1 MSESD
6 ESELQQA
13 LADVEK
19 STFSKFKQSKKYH
32 FFLIKPTKFKAG
44 LFLFL
49 NSEKRF
55 NNAYAVDGTRIPELP
70 RTSSGNSYICV
81 QRIPYSDPYFQPHKA
96 EKICELAM
104 DICEEL
110 LEFVKHTPST
120 ERRHKNQL
128 INAIKK
134 S

>member
-1 MSESD
+1 MYRVGD
-6 ESELQQA
+6 IILVYA
-13 LADVEK
+13 HLK
-19 STFSKFKQSKKYH
+19 NSKKYH
-32 FFLIKPTKFKAG
+32 LCLIKPTKFTAG

-49 NSEKRF
+49 NSENRF

-70 RTSSGNSYICV
+70 RTSSGNRYICV
-81 QRIPYSDPYFQPHKA
+81 QRIPYSESHFQSHKP

-110 LEFVKHTPST
+110 LEFVKHTPSI
-120 ERRHKNQL
+120 ERRHKDQI

-134 S
+134 IINIRRSSN